1 MMPKLQMRRN
11 EALRG
16 DSDIYLVKQ
25 LLRTSA

>member
-16 DSDIYLVKQ
+16 DGDLSLAKQ